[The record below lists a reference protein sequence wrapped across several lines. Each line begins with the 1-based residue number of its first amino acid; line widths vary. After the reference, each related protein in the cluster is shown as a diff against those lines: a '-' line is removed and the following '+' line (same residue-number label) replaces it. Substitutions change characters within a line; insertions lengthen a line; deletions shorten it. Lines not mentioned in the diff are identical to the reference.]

1 MTIIVLIIAAIIVFS
16 QLKHARQQMQRM
28 QRQLEALERQ
38 VNDLT
43 ATQSTAIMQAVP
55 ATQSVAAT
63 QTQIVP
69 RESSALVQDEIIAES
84 ASEEVAD
91 SAETLPDV
99 DAILASLALAA
110 EPPEGGEIEASSSEE
125 PSIEEASI
133 DTLPIEEPSIE
144 KLPIDTSPIEQASS
158 DTPSVDAS
166 PIEEPPI
173 EKLPVDTSPIEQPS
187 SDVPPIDTA
196 PIDNLPIEKSPSR
209 FEQALAYAKNWI
221 TTGNIPVKIGM
232 LVLFSAVIAFL
243 RYAANM
249 GWFTFPMQYRL
260 IGVAVA
266 ALGALGFAWTKRN
279 SKRSFSLSVQGG
291 SIGILLLV
299 IFSAVKMYGFISP
312 TAGFAL
318 SVLMVLLA
326 AVLALQQDAKALIIM
341 AIFAGFLAPIWL
353 STGMGNHVV
362 LFTYYAIL
370 NIGIFIVAWQ
380 KPWREL
386 NLLGFV
392 FTYVIGST
400 WGGLRYTE
408 ANFATTEPFVALFF
422 LFYLLIP
429 LRYAQRLSAGDRRYV
444 NKIDSALLFGTPL
457 VTLGL
462 EVGMLHNR
470 SDWLALSCVA
480 IGLVYAAL
488 ALILRGRD
496 AYAALRQAYIGL
508 SASFLT
514 LAVPIGLSARSTATI
529 FALEGAGAVWFG
541 ARERR
546 LLTWVSGTLLQLAAA
561 VAFAIAF
568 QGVHHLSA
576 ASKSLPLFINDYALS
591 ALLLVISAGVC
602 VGACHYFARRGWP
615 SSDGVSTFNA
625 GLTQARLAS
634 VAKVLFLWGVGW
646 WLYTA
651 GREVQRVSSDK
662 YDLFLLAI
670 LTAGVL
676 LLVFKYYTKRIVTWV
691 QSWLLLTSVGVV
703 VATLVGVCLDYW
715 QISSE
720 NLLIFYPLTA
730 WHAVVWGIFALIGW
744 LVWKVSCEIESA
756 MLDIAVF
763 AWLLSLATMISI
775 GIYQCLPRDAFDTGW
790 YWWAITAVWL
800 ALAALIC
807 LRPQWLEYFA
817 KRPTRAWQSAVA
829 NTIVWLIT
837 AAFIWVAHLSG
848 GSGGLWLPIA
858 NSVDLLALTM
868 AGLILLWV
876 LRYQNGVVTLLAY
889 SASIVFIVSVTLR
902 MMHHWGGFSAW
913 NPQLDNLSWDDKHWF
928 TVFGF
933 WLVIGW
939 CIVLTWMK
947 KANRLAEVWLPVL
960 RVFME
965 CVLLLLLCAW
975 GMFIFRGG
983 EVFVLPWLPILN
995 MADLLQ
1001 VLIVVLVLTWMLY
1014 KTPEND
1020 RNGVLTFAYCLIV
1033 PTVLLIT
1040 LRMMHH
1046 WGGYSLWVPAEYYH
1060 WNDWLTLAT
1069 FGFWLVI
1076 YGLSHGV
1083 QRRQPE
1089 CLAAWQG
1096 IIRALQASI
1105 TALLFVAWFVLLGEG
1120 GNSSPLPW
1128 LPVLNPL
1135 TALQW
1140 GIFAMMWQWFTRNQD
1155 DLPLPRR
1162 EMVMPALALLL
1173 ISVMTLRFVHHYAA
1187 VPWSSQMFSLAVTQM
1202 ALTLVWSVLGVVAWI
1217 LGSRRASRPVWVL
1230 GALLMGVVLVKLVFI
1245 DRGHLGNLFGIAS
1258 FFAYGV
1264 LCVIVGYFAPMPPA
1278 RSSEA
1283 A

>member
-1 MTIIVLIIAAIIVFS
+1 MTIIVLIVAAIIVSS
-16 QLKHARQQMQRM
+16 QLKHSRQQMQRM
-28 QRQLEALERQ
+28 QRQLDDLARQ

-43 ATQSTAIMQAVP
+43 TTQSTAT
-55 ATQSVAAT
+55 TQSVATT
-63 QTQIVP
+63 QTQALP
-69 RESSALVQDEIIAES
+69 RESSTLVRDSVMEAP
-84 ASEEVAD
+84 ASEKVAD
-91 SAETLPDV
+91 SAEALPDV
-99 DAILASLALAA
+99 DAILASIALAA
-110 EPPEGGEIEASSSEE
+110 EPPEGAEIETSS
-125 PSIEEASI
+125 
-133 DTLPIEEPSIE
+133 IEEPSIE
-144 KLPIDTSPIEQASS
+144 KLPVDISPI
-158 DTPSVDAS
+158 
-166 PIEEPPI
+166 
-173 EKLPVDTSPIEQPS
+173 K
-187 SDVPPIDTA
+187 
-196 PIDNLPIEKSPSR
+196 KSPSR

-353 STGMGNHVV
+353 SAGMGNHVV

-370 NIGIFIVAWQ
+370 NVGIFIVAWQ

-462 EVGMLHNR
+462 QVGMLHNR

-488 ALILRGRD
+488 ALILRGRE

-514 LAVPIGLSARSTATI
+514 LAVPIGLSARATATI

-591 ALLLVISAGVC
+591 ALLLVVSAGVC

-615 SSDGVSTFNA
+615 SSDEVSTFNA
-625 GLTQARLAS
+625 GLTQTGLANA
-634 VAKVLFLWGVGW
+634 AKVLFLWGVGW

-670 LTAGVL
+670 LTAGAL
-676 LLVFKYYTKRIVTWV
+676 LPVFKYYAERIVTWV

-703 VATLVGVCLDYW
+703 VATLTGVFLDYW
-715 QISSE
+715 QISSAS
-720 NLLIFYPLTA
+720 LLAFYPLTA
-730 WHAVVWGIFALIGW
+730 WHAAVWGIFALIGW
-744 LVWKVSCEIESA
+744 LVWKVTCETESA

-763 AWLLSLATMISI
+763 AWLLSLATLISI
-775 GIYQCLPRDAFDTGW
+775 GIYQCLPRDAFNTGW

-829 NTIVWLIT
+829 NTIVWLIA

-848 GSGGLWLPIA
+848 GTSGLWLPIA

-902 MMHHWGGFSAW
+902 MMHHWGG
-913 NPQLDNLSWDDKHWF
+913 
-928 TVFGF
+928 
-933 WLVIGW
+933 
-939 CIVLTWMK
+939 
-947 KANRLAEVWLPVL
+947 
-960 RVFME
+960 
-965 CVLLLLLCAW
+965 
-975 GMFIFRGG
+975 
-983 EVFVLPWLPILN
+983 
-995 MADLLQ
+995 
-1001 VLIVVLVLTWMLY
+1001 
-1014 KTPEND
+1014 
-1020 RNGVLTFAYCLIV
+1020 
-1033 PTVLLIT
+1033 
-1040 LRMMHH
+1040 
-1046 WGGYSLWVPAEYYH
+1046 YSLWVPAEYYH

-1076 YGLSHGV
+1076 YGLNYGV

-1089 CLAAWQG
+1089 FLATWQG
-1096 IIRALQASI
+1096 IIQALQTSI
-1105 TALLFVAWFVLLGEG
+1105 TALLFIAWFVLLGEG
-1120 GNSSPLPW
+1120 GDSSPLPW
-1128 LPVLNPL
+1128 LPVFNPL

-1187 VPWSSQMFSLAVTQM
+1187 VPWSGQMFSLAVTQM

-1278 RSSEA
+1278 RGDDA
-1283 A
+1283 